1 MSEMSTIRKL
11 NIQWSP
17 ISATLP
23 LSGKTDKCFWCTFR
37 AGILL
42 FFEATTVF
50 AVLNELNLKLKL
62 CVTKVQKGP
71 ISLNHANTYPATKSM
86 LA

>member
-1 MSEMSTIRKL
+1 MFSS
-11 NIQWSP
+11 
-17 ISATLP
+17 
-23 LSGKTDKCFWCTFR
+23 TFR

-71 ISLNHANTYPATKSM
+71 ILLDHANT
-86 LA
+86 